1 MKKVAIV
8 SCYFM
13 KNYGS
18 VLQAYATQKILDQ
31 YNVENETICIDGIQD
46 EIKAKKMKY
55 FYSKIF
61 DFDVVSNKF
70 TFLKHGISVKL
81 NVGGLKDK
89 MKIRSAAFDR
99 FNYRFKL
106 SDRYKSF
113 EEMRKESKKYEAV
126 LVGSDQLWLPSNISA
141 DYYTLNWVPNEVNK
155 ISYATSFGV
164 SSLEEKYEKL
174 AKTFLNR
181 IDNLS
186 VRELSGQK
194 LIKKISGLNAEV
206 VCDPTLLFNKEQWAE
221 IQKSQRIVK
230 DKYIFCY
237 FIGNNPEQRAFV
249 KRIKELTGYK
259 IVALQHIDEYIKSD
273 EKFADEAPYDIE
285 PGDFITLI
293 RDAEYVC
300 TDSFHGTVFS
310 IINEK
315 KFFTFRRFNSK
326 RKVSTNSRLD
336 SLLSL
341 LDIKER
347 LLTAEEDVKQ
357 CLEMEIDYEK
367 VNIELN
373 NFRAKSEKF
382 LKKALNI

>member
-31 YNVENETICIDGIQD
+31 YNIENETICIDGIQD
-46 EIKAKKMKY
+46 EIKARKMKY

-70 TFLKHGISVKL
+70 TFLKHGISMKL

-89 MKIRSAAFDR
+89 MKIRNTAFDR

-106 SDRYKSF
+106 SDKYKSF
-113 EEMRKESKKYEAV
+113 EEMAMESKKYEAV

-174 AKTFLNR
+174 AEKFLNR
-181 IDNLS
+181 INNLS

-206 VCDPTLLFNKEQWAE
+206 VCDPTLLFNKEQWSE
-221 IQKSQRIVK
+221 IQKSERKIQG
-230 DKYIFCY
+230 KYIFCY
-237 FIGNNPEQRAFV
+237 FIGNNPEQREFV
-249 KRIKELTGYK
+249 KKIKELTGYK
-259 IVALQHIDEYIKSD
+259 IVALQHIDEYIKGD

-347 LLTAEEDVKQ
+347 LLTADEDVKQ
-357 CLEMEIDYEK
+357 CLEMEINYKK